1 MADPMSEKPKIKIV
15 YKKKGGDHGGHHGGS
30 WKVAFADF
38 MTAMMAL
45 FMCLWILA
53 QSQEVKAAVAYYF
66 RHPNAEESVD
76 TESLFNGNHG
86 LQDNLH
92 GRLDMSPIVLDER
105 MGVVNQGH
113 KGQTPESITGAAAN
127 MSPDPGLR
135 PAPVERAHE
144 QEVDEVRDFLDL
156 TDELWHLLGMDPSY
170 LRIKDQI
177 TIQTL
182 EEGLL
187 VQFVERPGCPLLE
200 EQSDRLQP
208 PIRQAISTIA
218 KRFAKLPNLVEI
230 DGHGLGLAQS
240 EEHKWVG
247 SLMLAD
253 LFRKELVEC
262 GLRTSQVSK
271 VGGCADSR
279 PLNLQDPRDPLNRRV
294 SILVRPRQWRPD
306 RF

>member
-15 YKKKGGDHGGHHGGS
+15 YRKKGGHAGHHGGS
-30 WKVAFADF
+30 WKVALADF

-66 RHPNAEESVD
+66 RHPSADASTD
-76 TESLFNGNHG
+76 PDSIFNGNQG
-86 LQDNLH
+86 LQDNLR
-92 GRLDMSPIVLDER
+92 GRLDLPPSVLGEKMDI
-105 MGVVNQGH
+105 NQGY
-113 KGQTPESITGAAAN
+113 KGQTPESITGAAAR

-135 PAPVERAHE
+135 PAPVERFQE
-144 QEVDEVRDFLDL
+144 QEVDEVRDFLNL
-156 TDELWHLLGMDPSY
+156 TDELWTLLGMDPSY
-170 LRIKDQI
+170 LRVKDQI
-177 TIQTL
+177 TIQAL

-187 VQFVERPGCPLLE
+187 VQFVERPGYPLLE
-200 EQSDRLQP
+200 EQSERLQP
-208 PIRQAISTIA
+208 QIRQALGTIS
-218 KRFAKLPNLVEI
+218 KRLAKLPNLLEV
-230 DGHGLGLAQS
+230 DGHGLGMAQT

-253 LFRKELVEC
+253 LFRKELIAG
-262 GLRTSQVSK
+262 GLRASQISK
-271 VGGCADSR
+271 VGGCADAR
-279 PLNLQDPRDPLNRRV
+279 PLNPQDPKDPLNRRV